1 MSKIQFPKPP
11 TTSVVI
17 VVMCIHGI
25 PRVIDTSLWMLS
37 LRVHGSPLNCGKT
50 PTAVVKQTNIK
61 VVFFDSFVTI
71 YKKNSGRIFRSLLRN
86 KTNNLK
92 IRSAPIP

>member
-1 MSKIQFPKPP
+1 MSKSRFPKPP

-71 YKKNSGRIFRSLLRN
+71 YKKKQR
-86 KTNNLK
+86 TNFQV
-92 IRSAPIP
+92 IVT